1 MINLF
6 KFRSNQNQIDD
17 KTKFKFVSQFSF
29 CYFCNMKFNR
39 TFIKHMLFTLIFML
53 LSCEVYS
60 QKIACGESHS
70 LVICKDSTVWAWGAN
85 ESGQLGNGTFDSSA
99 IPIQV
104 QGLTGIVAVACGA
117 GFSFA
122 IKSDGT
128 LWGWGDNDVHQLGI
142 DSVWSDQ
149 NIPVLV
155 PEISNV
161 KKIYGYGKVES
172 QIWST
177 GAYAIDTDGNL
188 WGWGMPL
195 NRLFGDSGV
204 YYSTFPIQDTILQNV
219 VSVGGGGV
227 TGAYGAILLE
237 DGTVWGWG
245 DNRYGQLGIGS
256 APPNYKARYTQVK
269 DLTNVKSFSS
279 FNHSLAIKEDGS
291 LWAWGYN
298 SAQGRLGDST
308 TNNRFEPVRIK
319 GIENVKTAIARA
331 NNSYAIKED
340 GTLWAWGWNN
350 RGQLGDGTITNRNY
364 PVPVN
369 GLINVVDVAGSESQ
383 RYPGGH
389 VLAVTSDGKLW
400 AWGYNNKGQLGDGTM
415 TDRHTPVLVQGICE
429 IDVEVNV
436 SEVSLKPVQYAIYP
450 NPATHTLHIDFITTT
465 PSKIELLDLQGRT
478 LYTQSVS
485 TTQTTHEI
493 SLTGFSTGVYF
504 VKLYSD
510 EGVVLKKI
518 VKE

>member
-219 VSVGGGGV
+219 VSVGGG
-227 TGAYGAILLE
+227 
-237 DGTVWGWG
+237 
-245 DNRYGQLGIGS
+245 
-256 APPNYKARYTQVK
+256 
-269 DLTNVKSFSS
+269 
-279 FNHSLAIKEDGS
+279 
-291 LWAWGYN
+291 
-298 SAQGRLGDST
+298 
-308 TNNRFEPVRIK
+308 
-319 GIENVKTAIARA
+319 
-331 NNSYAIKED
+331 
-340 GTLWAWGWNN
+340 
-350 RGQLGDGTITNRNY
+350 
-364 PVPVN
+364 
-369 GLINVVDVAGSESQ
+369 
-383 RYPGGH
+383 
-389 VLAVTSDGKLW
+389 
-400 AWGYNNKGQLGDGTM
+400 
-415 TDRHTPVLVQGICE
+415 
-429 IDVEVNV
+429 
-436 SEVSLKPVQYAIYP
+436 
-450 NPATHTLHIDFITTT
+450 
-465 PSKIELLDLQGRT
+465 
-478 LYTQSVS
+478 
-485 TTQTTHEI
+485 
-493 SLTGFSTGVYF
+493 
-504 VKLYSD
+504 
-510 EGVVLKKI
+510 
-518 VKE
+518 

>member
-1 MINLF
+1 
-6 KFRSNQNQIDD
+6 
-17 KTKFKFVSQFSF
+17 
-29 CYFCNMKFNR
+29 
-39 TFIKHMLFTLIFML
+39 
-53 LSCEVYS
+53 
-60 QKIACGESHS
+60 
-70 LVICKDSTVWAWGAN
+70 
-85 ESGQLGNGTFDSSA
+85 
-99 IPIQV
+99 
-104 QGLTGIVAVACGA
+104 
-117 GFSFA
+117 
-122 IKSDGT
+122 
-128 LWGWGDNDVHQLGI
+128 
-142 DSVWSDQ
+142 
-149 NIPVLV
+149 
-155 PEISNV
+155 
-161 KKIYGYGKVES
+161 
-172 QIWST
+172 
-177 GAYAIDTDGNL
+177 
-188 WGWGMPL
+188 
-195 NRLFGDSGV
+195 
-204 YYSTFPIQDTILQNV
+204 
-219 VSVGGGGV
+219 
-227 TGAYGAILLE
+227 
-237 DGTVWGWG
+237 
-245 DNRYGQLGIGS
+245 LGIGS